1 MFWEKQIPQTLNLQD
16 SEPLHSRVN
25 YFNNISTGADCCLP
39 VIGKISHSIIAES
52 TSRESSSPADLFG
65 KTMRHAGV
73 AVSVT
78 TFTDVI
84 AFFVGT
90 NTLLPGLQSFCVY
103 AAVSIFTIYALQVTH
118 FVAWFS
124 LGKDFFFSKIRTEMR
139 TVFQYFI
146 PSGLRRYWDNIV
158 LFLPGF
164 RFNLCRSKT
173 AAVSER
179 RLCLL
184 FGSQKL
190 QAGPDHSESFLP
202 QQTAGQ
208 VRTDPHQLLGPAGRH
223 TGHRSVSLHW
233 SLGDDVPDSGCG
245 ERMEVESVMI
255 IFPGVQARVAITR
268 WFRSCQMVWGE
279 EWFVPKIRG
288 AGLRD
293 DQADQHLSRVRQ
305 LRHAGGQ
312 NDGRQPVLEYQ
323 QGQLLA
329 LQLQVILLMTLSHS
343 PSYNCFWKMSLSSII
358 K

>member
-1 MFWEKQIPQTLNLQD
+1 MED
-16 SEPLHSRVN
+16 SEPLHSREN
-25 YFNNISTGADCCLP
+25 YFNNISTRACLP
-39 VIGKISHSIIAES
+39 VIGKISHSIISES
-52 TSRESSSPADLFG
+52 ISGESSSLADLFG
-65 KTMRHAGV
+65 RTMRHAGV

-124 LGKDFFFSKIRTEMR
+124 LGKDFSFFSKSRTEMR

-146 PSGLRRYWDNIV
+146 PSGLRRYRDNIV

-173 AAVSER
+173 AAVSSR

-190 QAGPDHSESFLP
+190 QAGPEQSESFLP

-208 VRTDPHQLLGPAGRH
+208 IRTDPHQLLGPAGRH
-223 TGHRSVSLHW
+223 TGHRSVPLHR
-233 SLGDDVPDSGCG
+233 SLGDDVSHSGCG
-245 ERMEVESVMI
+245 ERMEVESLMI

-268 WFRSCQMVWGE
+268 
-279 EWFVPKIRG
+279 
-288 AGLRD
+288 
-293 DQADQHLSRVRQ
+293 
-305 LRHAGGQ
+305 
-312 NDGRQPVLEYQ
+312 
-323 QGQLLA
+323 
-329 LQLQVILLMTLSHS
+329 
-343 PSYNCFWKMSLSSII
+343 
-358 K
+358 